1 MKLSWLLI
9 FLKIE
14 RSLLSLCYET
24 KIDTPIIYEVMDRDT
39 IKSEILLHVPVV
51 KRGCTL
57 KAGSGGSV
65 SQR

>member
-1 MKLSWLLI
+1 M
-9 FLKIE
+9 
-14 RSLLSLCYET
+14 SLCYET